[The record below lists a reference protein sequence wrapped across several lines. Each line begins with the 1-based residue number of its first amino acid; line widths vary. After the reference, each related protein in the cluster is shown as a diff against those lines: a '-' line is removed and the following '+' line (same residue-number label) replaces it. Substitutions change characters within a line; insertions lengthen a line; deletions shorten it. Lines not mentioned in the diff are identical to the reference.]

1 MSTSQQ
7 RKQLIHLLGSKIKIN
22 KEREIDIIEI
32 QINDD
37 LITYSMKD
45 RLPKE

>member
-7 RKQLIHLLGSKIKIN
+7 RKQLIYLLVSKIKIN